1 MKKSKLMYMA
11 VAFCTAV
18 FLFSGAMLAKDYHD
32 SKQSEAVYEELSV
45 SIKTEEGIRPYEYY
59 RDIYTKN
66 DDMIGWL
73 RIPGTDI
80 DYPVMQTVDSPDF
93 YLDHGF
99 DGQKSVYGA
108 LYVQENCSILNS
120 DNLIIYGHNMKDGK
134 MFSDLC
140 RYADKSF
147 YNDHR
152 IIYFDTLDI
161 FGTYEIVYVFRT
173 EVYKDGCFK
182 YYNFVNARNEDDF
195 ESFIQKCDDMKLYDT
210 GVSAEYGD
218 RLITLS
224 TCAPYAKNGRMVV
237 VAKQVKASDTYE
249 RDQDS

>member
-1 MKKSKLMYMA
+1 
-11 VAFCTAV
+11 
-18 FLFSGAMLAKDYHD
+18 MLAKDYHD
-32 SKQSEAVYEELSV
+32 SKQSEAVYEKLAV
-45 SIKTEEGIRPYEYY
+45 NIKTEEGIRPYEYY
-59 RDIYTKN
+59 EDVYAKN
-66 DDMIGWL
+66 DDMIGWIT
-73 RIPGTDI
+73 IPETNI

-99 DGQKSVYGA
+99 DRQKSAYGT

-134 MFSDLC
+134 MFSELC
-140 RYADKSF
+140 LYKDKVF
-147 YNDHR
+147 FDDHR
-152 IIYFDTLDI
+152 IIYFDTLDV
-161 FGTYEIVYVFRT
+161 FGTYEIICVFRT

-195 ESFIQKCDDMKLYDT
+195 NSFMAKCDALKLYDT

-224 TCAPYAKNGRMVV
+224 TCDPYAKNGRMVV
-237 VAKQVKASDTYE
+237 VAKQIKADDTYE

>member
-11 VAFCTAV
+11 ALFTAV
-18 FLFSGAMLAKDYHD
+18 FIFSATMLVKDYFD
-32 SKQSEAVYEELSV
+32 GQKTEAAYDQLSV
-45 SIKTEEGIRPYEYY
+45 SVNEEEGIRPYEYY
-59 RDIYTKN
+59 RDIYAKN

-99 DGQKSVYGA
+99 NRKKSAYGA

-140 RYADKSF
+140 RYADKDF
-147 YNDHR
+147 YDDHR
-152 IIYFDTLDI
+152 IIYFDTLDV
-161 FGTYEIVYVFRT
+161 FRTYEIVYVFRT
-173 EVYKDGCFK
+173 EVYKEGCFK
-182 YYNFVNARNEDDF
+182 YYNFVNARNENDL
-195 ESFIQKCDDMKLYDT
+195 EAFIQRCDELKLYDT
-210 GVSAEYGD
+210 GVTANYGD

-224 TCAPYAKNGRMVV
+224 TCDPYAKNGRMVV
-237 VAKQVKASDTYE
+237 VAKLIKASDTYE

>member
-1 MKKSKLMYMA
+1 MKKSKLMYMTA
-11 VAFCTAV
+11 AFCTAV
-18 FLFSGAMLAKDYHD
+18 FLLSATMLVKDFYD
-32 SKQSEAVYEELSV
+32 GKKAEEVYAQLSV
-45 SIKTEEGIRPYEYY
+45 SVNEEVGIRPHEYY
-59 RDIYTKN
+59 QDVYAKN
-66 DDMIGWL
+66 DDMIGWIS
-73 RIPGTDI
+73 IPGTDI
-80 DYPVMQTVDSPDF
+80 DYPVMQSVDAPDF

-99 DGQKSVYGA
+99 DKQKSAYGA

-120 DNLIIYGHNMKDGK
+120 DNLIIYGHNMKNGK

-140 RYADKSF
+140 RYADKCF
-147 YNDHR
+147 YEEYKT
-152 IIYFDTLDI
+152 IYFDTLDV

-195 ESFIQKCDDMKLYDT
+195 NAFMAKCDDLKLYDT
-210 GVSAEYGD
+210 GVTASYGD

-224 TCAPYAKNGRMVV
+224 TCDPYAKNGRMVV
-237 VAKQVKASDTYE
+237 VAKLIKASDTYE

>member
-11 VAFCTAV
+11 AAFFAAV
-18 FLFSGAMLAKDYHD
+18 FLFSALMLLIDFYDGQKAG
-32 SKQSEAVYEELSV
+32 EVYEQLSV
-45 SIKTEEGIRPYEYY
+45 SVNDQIGIRPSEYY
-59 RDIYTKN
+59 QDIYAKN
-66 DDMIGWL
+66 DDMVGWL
-73 RIPGTDI
+73 RIPGTNI
-80 DYPVMQTVDSPDF
+80 DYPVMQSVDEPDF

-99 DGQKSVYGA
+99 DKQKSAFGA

-120 DNLIIYGHNMKDGK
+120 DNLIIYSHNMKDGK

-140 RYADKSF
+140 RYADKDF
-147 YNDHR
+147 YDDYKT
-152 IIYFDTLDI
+152 IYFDTLDV
-161 FGTYEIVYVFRT
+161 FGTYEIICVFRT

-195 ESFIQKCDDMKLYDT
+195 NSFMAKCDELKLYDT
-210 GVSAEYGD
+210 GVSVEYGD

-224 TCAPYAKNGRMVV
+224 TCDPYAKNGRMVV
-237 VAKQVKASDTYE
+237 VAKHIKADDTYE